1 MKTPLQTLIDRLE
14 VKVKNLLNN
23 NMQIHK
29 MGKCQIDTYNTCIEE
44 AKQLLEVE
52 KEQKKPFV
60 IRDYTCGGL
69 HDFSSYDEAKAKF
82 DAIKKETE
90 GHECDMQLYFILEE
104 VNNID

>member
-1 MKTPLQTLIDRLE
+1 MKTPLQQFIDRLE

-52 KEQKKPFV
+52 KEV
-60 IRDYTCGGL
+60 IKNSYADGLNSHRTNFCNRDEYFT
-69 HDFSSYDEAKAKF
+69 
-82 DAIKKETE
+82 ET
-90 GHECDMQLYFILEE
+90 
-104 VNNID
+104 